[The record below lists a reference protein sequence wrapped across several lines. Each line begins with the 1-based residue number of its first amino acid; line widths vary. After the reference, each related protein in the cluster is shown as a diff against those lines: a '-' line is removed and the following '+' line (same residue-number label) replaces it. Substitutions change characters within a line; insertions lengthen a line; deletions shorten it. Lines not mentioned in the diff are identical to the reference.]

1 MSDGLRVLVVDD
13 EKISR
18 ETTARLLAKAGYET
32 ATAENAFRALDLIEA
47 SPWDVVLTDLRMPT
61 MDGLEFLREVK
72 KRTPETDVIVM
83 TAYGS
88 VESAVTAMREG
99 AADYLLKPFGF
110 DELNVRLQRIK
121 ELHDSRKEIEKLH
134 AILGDTAQA
143 SGIVGQSPAMRF
155 VLERIELFA
164 DNPAPVL
171 ITGETGTGKELVA
184 RALHERSRRSQG
196 PFVAV
201 ACGAIPKDLAESELF
216 GHEKGAFTGAIQRR
230 QGSFERAKGGTILLD
245 DLDDLPLDIQA
256 KLLRVLQDGS
266 FLRVGG
272 TQEIHSDARVIATT
286 KIDLAQ
292 AVERGDF
299 REDLFYRI
307 RGLEI
312 PLPPLRERG
321 EDVLLLAQHFLR
333 MLAAQSGEE
342 PKRLSP
348 EAGAALRNYHWPGNV
363 RELRRVM
370 ETAAAICPGPEIQM
384 AHLPAYLTEQG
395 RAADKPFTLHLEGRD
410 RLSLHDL
417 VERFEDEVISWALRQ
432 AGGQQTK
439 AAELLGVPRTT
450 LQSKLFRTKQH

>member
-1 MSDGLRVLVVDD
+1 MSQALRVLVVDD

-18 ETTARLLAKAGYET
+18 ETTARLLSKAGYET
-32 ATAENAFRALDLIEA
+32 ETAENAFRALDRVDA
-47 SPWDVVLTDLRMPT
+47 ADWDVILTDLRMPT

-72 KRTPETDVIVM
+72 KRSPETEVIVM

-121 ELHDSRKEIEKLH
+121 ELHDSRNEIAKLH
-134 AILGDTAQA
+134 AILGDVPGPC
-143 SGIVGQSPAMRF
+143 GIVGQSPAMRF

-184 RALHERSRRSQG
+184 RALHDRGRRSKG

-230 QGSFERAKGGTILLD
+230 QGSFERANGGTILLD

-256 KLLRVLQDGS
+256 KLLRVLQEGS

-272 TQEIHSDARVIATT
+272 TQEIQTDARVIATT
-286 KIDLAQ
+286 KIDLAG
-292 AVERGDF
+292 AVDRGEF

-333 MLAAQSGEE
+333 TLALQAGDE
-342 PKRLSP
+342 PKKLSP
-348 EAGAALRNYHWPGNV
+348 QAGAVLRNYRWPGNV

-370 ETAAAICPGPEIQM
+370 ETASAICPGPEVGPE
-384 AHLPAYLTEQG
+384 HLPAYLSEREG
-395 RAADKPFTLHLEGRD
+395 ESDKPFTLHLEGQE
-410 RLSLHDL
+410 RLALHEL
-417 VERFEDEVISWALRQ
+417 VERFEDEVINWALRQ

-439 AAELLGVPRTT
+439 AADLLGVPRTT
-450 LQSKLFRTKQH
+450 LQSKLFRVRQH